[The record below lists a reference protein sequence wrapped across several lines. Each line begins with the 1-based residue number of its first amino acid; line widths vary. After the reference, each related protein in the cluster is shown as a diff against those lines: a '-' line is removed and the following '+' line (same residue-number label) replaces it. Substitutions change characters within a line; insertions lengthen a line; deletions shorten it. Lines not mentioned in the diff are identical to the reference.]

1 MYIFLDINMIIS
13 NLCTTFE
20 PLISRRYRIFNRVM
34 KIMVNEKEKVEP
46 SSKRH
51 QGHKKRKSSWPLVA
65 GENLSM
71 GIEWA
76 IDYCMNCVTWDEAR
90 PIVDM
95 IEKFIGK
102 DAPRYV
108 LIALVK
114 VKTKFGHQMFGC
126 VIKTKNLS
134 MINTTVKGPLNKITK
149 NKKVEL

>member
-1 MYIFLDINMIIS
+1 
-13 NLCTTFE
+13 
-20 PLISRRYRIFNRVM
+20 M

-51 QGHKKRKSSWPLVA
+51 RGHKKRKSSWPLVA

-90 PIVDM
+90 PIVD
-95 IEKFIGK
+95 
-102 DAPRYV
+102 
-108 LIALVK
+108 IALVK